1 MTVLA
6 VLAIGLGVIPLAAIL
21 LYSFRGFVLTRRE
34 AVWGFLAGVLAF
46 LALGH
51 AMAAVLVNKSLFGD
65 TAIAIAV
72 AFVGLAV
79 GAGIA
84 WLVLEGP
91 FIEKEPNRILWVAV
105 AFLGLHSLGDG
116 LVLGRDFVGGV
127 VPSVQVDGL
136 TVGATVAHRFV
147 EGCLVV
153 VPAIWGAWKARPAF
167 ALLLVSLASVL
178 AAYIPGAV
186 FSAYGSSLVPS
197 SRLPFRRSSPRSR
210 RALACFY
217 SSAGSSRL
225 LRRTAATAGP
235 GGRPWGSSRSAS
247 STSSSSEA
255 HAAGDPGKAFA
266 GQRETSA
273 TMRADAS
280 VAVPRARWIVTTT
293 QSFSEAI
300 VSAPTATCVTRIA
313 KLMTDS
319 VTIRISGRNQST
331 AAMRVDNMK
340 IPVNAATRRWMY
352 STRVPV
358 YARFGTN
365 EPLHRGQSGHAS
377 PAFIP
382 RTVPPTTIV
391 AYAQTAPK
399 IATT

>member
-1 MTVLA
+1 MTDLA

-91 FIEKEPNRILWVAV
+91 FIQKEPNRILWVAV

-153 VPAIWGAWKARPAF
+153 VPAMWGAWKARPAF
-167 ALLLVSLASVL
+167 A
-178 AAYIPGAV
+178 
-186 FSAYGSSLVPS
+186 
-197 SRLPFRRSSPRSR
+197 
-210 RALACFY
+210 
-217 SSAGSSRL
+217 
-225 LRRTAATAGP
+225 
-235 GGRPWGSSRSAS
+235 
-247 STSSSSEA
+247 
-255 HAAGDPGKAFA
+255 
-266 GQRETSA
+266 GQRETRA

-352 STRVPV
+352 STRIPV
-358 YARFGTN
+358 SARSGTT
-365 EPLHRGQSGHAS
+365 EPLHRGQSAHAS

-391 AYAQTAPK
+391 AYAPTAPK

>member
-1 MTVLA
+1 MTDLA

-34 AVWGFLAGVLAF
+34 AVWGFLAGVLAL

-91 FIEKEPNRILWVAV
+91 FIQKEPNRILWVAV

-167 ALLLVSLASVL
+167 ALLLVSFASVL

-186 FSAYGSSLVPS
+186 FSAYGSSL
-197 SRLPFRRSSPRSR
+197 RS
-210 RALACFY
+210 LV
-217 SSAGSSRL
+217 
-225 LRRTAATAGP
+225 
-235 GGRPWGSSRSAS
+235 
-247 STSSSSEA
+247 
-255 HAAGDPGKAFA
+255 
-266 GQRETSA
+266 Q
-273 TMRADAS
+273 
-280 VAVPRARWIVTTT
+280 VAVPTFVAAIEASLGLLLLVRGFLPIAAADRGNRWPWWTALGFI
-293 QSFSEAI
+293 AI
-300 VSAPTATCVTRIA
+300 SLVHFFV
-313 KLMTDS
+313 
-319 VTIRISGRNQST
+319 
-331 AAMRVDNMK
+331 
-340 IPVNAATRRWMY
+340 
-352 STRVPV
+352 
-358 YARFGTN
+358 
-365 EPLHRGQSGHAS
+365 E
-377 PAFIP
+377 
-382 RTVPPTTIV
+382 
-391 AYAQTAPK
+391 
-399 IATT
+399 